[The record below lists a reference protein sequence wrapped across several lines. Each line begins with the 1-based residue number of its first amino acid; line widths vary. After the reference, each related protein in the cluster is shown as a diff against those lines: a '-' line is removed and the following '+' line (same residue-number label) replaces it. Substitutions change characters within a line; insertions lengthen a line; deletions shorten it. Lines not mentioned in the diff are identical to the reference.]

1 MKSSLWK
8 LSLGAVALACVTAST
23 PPAEAQG
30 GQRKGEGALVLRDG
44 APGYEDKAGTA
55 VKRTFRRGDAVA
67 GFHKEFLATI
77 YEFFEE
83 DGRVRVLYPKPD
95 SALMADAWMDPA
107 DLATFVYDCCDDE
120 CIPVKASFKRAEW
133 NPCFKEGMSRA
144 RASLPAP
151 GREPAPAEKS
161 EGSVAHGSRSPGGP
175 GEKALTNDDVVA
187 MVKADLGD
195 DLVIAKIQQAP
206 REALDVSSEALVRLK
221 KQGVS
226 KGVLDAML
234 RRAGQR

>member
-1 MKSSLWK
+1 MK
-8 LSLGAVALACVTAST
+8 LGLGRLLLAALALASS
-23 PPAEAQG
+23 AAHAQPG
-30 GQRKGEGALVLRDG
+30 GQRKGEGALVTRDD
-44 APGYEDKAGTA
+44 APGYEDKSGTA

-67 GFHKEFLATI
+67 GFHQEFLATI

-83 DGRVRVLYPKPD
+83 NGRVRVLYPKPD

-144 RASLPAP
+144 RASLPPA
-151 GREPAPAEKS
+151 GREAPPDRGPGTAQ
-161 EGSVAHGSRSPGGP
+161 GAPPPGGQD
-175 GEKALTNDDVVA
+175 EKALTNADVLA

-195 DLVIAKIQQAP
+195 GLVVAKIQQAP
-206 REALDVSSEALVRLK
+206 RETLDVSSDALVKMK

-226 KGVLDAML
+226 KAVLDAML
-234 RRAGQR
+234 RRVGAR